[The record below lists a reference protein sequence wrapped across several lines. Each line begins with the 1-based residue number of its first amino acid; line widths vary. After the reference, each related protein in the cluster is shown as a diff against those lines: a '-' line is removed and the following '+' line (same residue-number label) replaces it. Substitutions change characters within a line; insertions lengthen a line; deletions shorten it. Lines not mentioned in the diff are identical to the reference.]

1 MVRIF
6 KKNDWLVGVSIDGP
20 QEFHD
25 RYRRNKQGQPSFV
38 KVMKGI
44 HLLNKYGV
52 DWNAMAVVNNL
63 NADYPLEFY
72 NFFKEIGCRYIQ
84 FTPIVE
90 RIFRHNDGRL
100 LATIGEDTP
109 ELMEFSVTPEQWGNF
124 LCTIFEEWVHNDVGE
139 YYIQL
144 FDATLANWVGEN
156 PGICTMGKTCGHA
169 GVMEFNGDVYSCDHF
184 VFPQYKL
191 GNIYSKT
198 LIEMFMERSNWNLD
212 KTSIGLYQDNVKT
225 VNSYL
230 LVMVNVQ
237 RTGFVKLNWVSLG

>member
-1 MVRIF
+1 
-6 KKNDWLVGVSIDGP
+6 
-20 QEFHD
+20 
-25 RYRRNKQGQPSFV
+25 
-38 KVMKGI
+38 
-44 HLLNKYGV
+44 
-52 DWNAMAVVNNL
+52 
-63 NADYPLEFY
+63 
-72 NFFKEIGCRYIQ
+72 
-84 FTPIVE
+84 
-90 RIFRHNDGRL
+90 
-100 LATIGEDTP
+100 
-109 ELMEFSVTPEQWGNF
+109 MEFSVTPEQWGNF

-198 LIEMFMERSNWNLD
+198 LIEMFYGEKQLEFGQNKYRSLPR
-212 KTSIGLYQDNVKT
+212 QCKT

-237 RTGFVKLNWVSLG
+237 RTGFVKLNWVSWVKLFM